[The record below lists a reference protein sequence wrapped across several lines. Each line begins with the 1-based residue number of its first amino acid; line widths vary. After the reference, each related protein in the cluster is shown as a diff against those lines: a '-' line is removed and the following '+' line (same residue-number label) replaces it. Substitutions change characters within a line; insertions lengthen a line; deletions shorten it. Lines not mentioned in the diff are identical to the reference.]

1 MDELY
6 RLPVV
11 AIIRK
16 ADGHRQIINV
26 SDFDPE
32 MHQKEGEETPE
43 PKRRGRPRKDQTE
56 AMNGN
61 G

>member
-1 MDELY
+1 MDEQF

-11 AIIRK
+11 AVIRRS
-16 ADGHRQIINV
+16 DGHRQIINE

-32 MHQKEGEETPE
+32 MHQMEGEPSPE

>member
-1 MDELY
+1 MDEEAS
-6 RLPVV
+6 LPVV
-11 AIIRK
+11 AVIRK
-16 ADGHRQIINV
+16 SDGHRQIINEA
-26 SDFDPE
+26 DFDPE
-32 MHQKEGEETPE
+32 MHQMEGAPSPE